1 MSWSN
6 ESNQINVGDD
16 VYGSDGDKVG
26 TVAEV
31 QPSYIVVEKGF
42 FFPTDYYIP
51 MSAVTSAS
59 AGQVTLNVV
68 KDAAL
73 NSGWDTVPATDTVVT
88 GADVS
93 TAGRTSSGGQREVG
107 AYEVAAED
115 EIRIPVVEEELTAT
129 VRPTQAGAVR
139 IEKRVIE
146 EDRVLEVPVTDEQ
159 IRVERRIVDRPVGAE
174 TQAFEEI
181 VIDVPLTTEQVELQK
196 QARVAEEIVVSKEA
210 TQRTERVT
218 DTVRREEVYVDE
230 DATLIDD
237 TKGGSADRP

>member
-1 MSWSN
+1 MSWSTG
-6 ESNQINVGDD
+6 SNQISVGDD
-16 VYGSDGDKVG
+16 VYGSDGEKVG

-31 QPSYIVVEKGF
+31 QSSYIVVEKGF

-51 MSAVTSAS
+51 MSAVTSAVN
-59 AGQVTLNVV
+59 GQVTLNVA

-73 NSGWDTVPATDTVVT
+73 NSGWDTVPDSDALLTT
-88 GADVS
+88 GTS
-93 TAGRTSSGGQREVG
+93 TAGVAGSSGQTEAG

-115 EIRIPVVEEELTAT
+115 ELRIPVVEEELSAT
-129 VRPTQAGAVR
+129 VRPTEAGAVR
-139 IEKRVIE
+139 IEKRVVE
-146 EDRVLEVPVTDEQ
+146 EDRVLDVPVTDEQ

-181 VIDVPLTTEQVELQK
+181 TIDVPVTTEQVELQK

-210 TQRTERVT
+210 VQRTERVS

-230 DATLIDD
+230 DATLIDESE
-237 TKGGSADRP
+237 GGASARQ

>member
-1 MSWSN
+1 MSWS
-6 ESNQINVGDD
+6 SGSSQINVGDD

-51 MSAVTSAS
+51 MSAVSSAGD
-59 AGQVTLNVV
+59 GQVTLNVA

-73 NSGWDTVPATDTVVT
+73 NSGWDTVPDTDTVIIDT
-88 GADVS
+88 DIG
-93 TAGRTSSGGQREVG
+93 TAGRASSGGQREVG

-115 EIRIPVVEEELTAT
+115 QLRIPVVEEELTAT
-129 VRPTQAGAVR
+129 VRPAEAGAVR
-139 IEKRVIE
+139 IEKRVVE

-159 IRVERRIVDRPVGAE
+159 IRVERRIVDRPVGAD

-181 VIDVPLTTEQVELQK
+181 VIDVPVTTEEVELRK

-210 TQRTERVT
+210 TERTERVT

-230 DATLIDD
+230 DATIIDD
-237 TKGGSADRP
+237 TEGRSARR